1 VGDSFE
7 LTALDLSFFPTRLD
21 RTSADRLNARMKV
34 KQQPGDFRVEELTD
48 VLPGPTGEFAY
59 YRLDKVGWT
68 TPAALQV
75 VRGRWGLDGRRVGF
89 GGLKD
94 RHAETTQYFTVLRG
108 PTRNL
113 SQQGV
118 TVTYLGQVPDSYT
131 SQHITAN
138 RFAITIR
145 HLTAPAEAAALVAV
159 REVVEAGLPNYFDD
173 QRFGSVGRD
182 REFVGREMVRGRFE
196 EALKLALAAPYE
208 HDRAP
213 QKREKEVLRRHWGDW
228 PACRAALPR
237 GHTRFLVEHLIARPT
252 DFKGAVARLRPE
264 LGGLYLAAYQS
275 YLWNRML
282 DRWLR
287 DNMPADALGD
297 VSLQL
302 GEFAVPLRLADGERE
317 RWQGLTLPLPSARQK
332 PEPGSEWHRVAE
344 AVLAEE
350 GLTLAALKVPGL
362 NKPFFSK
369 GERAACVRP
378 AGVRAEPGD
387 DELNRGRRKLLLAF
401 DLPRG
406 SYATMFVKRIT
417 ATRRPPTP

>member
-1 VGDSFE
+1 
-7 LTALDLSFFPTRLD
+7 
-21 RTSADRLNARMKV
+21 MKV

-48 VLPGPTGEFAY
+48 VRPGPTGDFAY

-68 TPAALQV
+68 TPDALQV
-75 VRGRWGLDGRRVGF
+75 VRGRWGLDGRRVSF

-94 RHAETTQYFTVLRG
+94 RHAETTQYFTAFLG
-108 PTRNL
+108 PDRNL
-113 SQQGV
+113 SQQGI
-118 TVTYLGQVPDSYT
+118 TVHYLGRVPEPYT
-131 SQHITAN
+131 SRHITAN
-138 RFAITIR
+138 RFAIVIR
-145 HLTAPAEAAALVAV
+145 HLTAPAETAALAAV
-159 REVVEAGLPNYFDD
+159 GEVIETGLPNYFDD
-173 QRFGSVGRD
+173 QRFGSVGPGG
-182 REFVGREMVRGRFE
+182 EFVGREMVRGRFE

-208 HDRAP
+208 HDRAA
-213 QKREKEVLRRHWGDW
+213 QKREKEALRRHWGDW

-237 GHTRFLVEHLIARPT
+237 GHARFLVEHLIARPT
-252 DFKGAVARLRPE
+252 DFKGAVAHLRPE

-287 DNMPADALGD
+287 DTIPADRLGE

-332 PEPGSEWHRVAE
+332 PEPGAEWHRVAE
-344 AVLAEE
+344 AVLADE

-378 AGVRAEPGD
+378 AGVRAVPGD
-387 DELNRGRRKLLLAF
+387 DELNRNRRKLLLAF

>member
-1 VGDSFE
+1 
-7 LTALDLSFFPTRLD
+7 
-21 RTSADRLNARMKV
+21 MKV

-48 VLPGPTGEFAY
+48 VSPGTTGDFAY

-68 TPAALQV
+68 TPDALQV
-75 VRGRWGLDGRRVGF
+75 VRGRWGLDGRRVSF

-94 RHAETTQYFTVLRG
+94 RHAETTQYFTVFRG
-108 PTRNL
+108 PSRNL
-113 SQQGV
+113 SQQGIAV
-118 TVTYLGQVPDSYT
+118 THLGQVSEPYT
-131 SQHITAN
+131 SWHITAN

-145 HLTAPAEAAALVAV
+145 HLTVPVEAAALVAV
-159 REVVEAGLPNYFDD
+159 REVIETELPNYFDD

-182 REFVGREMVRGRFE
+182 RGFVGLEMVRGRFE
-196 EALKLALAAPYE
+196 EALKLALTAPYE

-213 QKREKEVLRRHWGDW
+213 QKREKEALRRHWGGW

-237 GHTRFLVEHLIARPT
+237 GHARFLVEYLIAHPT
-252 DFKGAVARLRPE
+252 DFRGAVARLRPE

-282 DRWLR
+282 DWWLR
-287 DNMPADALGD
+287 DTVPAGALGE
-297 VSLQL
+297 VTLQL
-302 GEFAVPLRLADGERE
+302 GEFAVPLHTTAEVRE
-317 RWQGLTLPLPSARQK
+317 RWQGLMLPLPSARQK
-332 PEPGSEWHRVAE
+332 PDPGAEWYRVAE

-350 GLTLAALKVPGL
+350 GLTLATLKVPGL

-378 AGVRAEPGD
+378 AGVRTEAGD
-387 DELNRGRRKLLLAF
+387 DELNHGRRKLLLAF
-401 DLPRG
+401 ELPRG

-417 ATRRPPTP
+417 ATRRPRGS